1 MAPPCAAQSK
11 SYQGPLTMSGDS
23 DTRHMPSL
31 AHDAK
36 RPRAFLKQPT
46 HSICIFFTPSSRH
59 LGTKPC
65 AVFTR
70 LRPNISRLF
79 LLSPVGREIQEKQ
92 VWSKD
97 FIKVQENL
105 QFSAGRQWAIIQW
118 TIWARDVHS
127 IQLLR
132 HLRLPAGNLQL
143 KQDLTQNMIWDLKL
157 HHNVHHDTL
166 FTLRAIYPYTSY
178 PDLKII
184 RTALIQ
190 GMWKLWKLGWKCQKG
205 NMDFIHSDDGWCRED
220 ISKYFAK
227 HWRLRHVYW
236 DWLP

>member
-1 MAPPCAAQSK
+1 MWA
-11 SYQGPLTMSGDS
+11 
-23 DTRHMPSL
+23 
-31 AHDAK
+31 
-36 RPRAFLKQPT
+36 
-46 HSICIFFTPSSRH
+46 SSRVQF
-59 LGTKPC
+59 LRGWDQIFLFFSPLSCWQGDPGEAGLVK
-65 AVFTR
+65 R
-70 LRPNISRLF
+70 LHK
-79 LLSPVGREIQEKQ
+79 GARESTIQC
-92 VWSKD
+92 
-97 FIKVQENL
+97 
-105 QFSAGRQWAIIQW
+105 RQWAIIQW

-166 FTLRAIYPYTSY
+166 FTLRATYPYTLY

-184 RTALIQ
+184 RTALMQ

-236 DWLP
+236 DWLL

>member
-1 MAPPCAAQSK
+1 MWA
-11 SYQGPLTMSGDS
+11 
-23 DTRHMPSL
+23 
-31 AHDAK
+31 
-36 RPRAFLKQPT
+36 
-46 HSICIFFTPSSRH
+46 SSRVQF
-59 LGTKPC
+59 LPGWDQI
-65 AVFTR
+65 F
-70 LRPNISRLF
+70 LF
-79 LLSPVGREIQEKQ
+79 FSPLSPVGREIQEKQ

-166 FTLRAIYPYTSY
+166 FTLRATYPYTLY
-178 PDLKII
+178 PDPKIT

-190 GMWKLWKLGWKCQKG
+190 GMWKLWIVTQCNAECVIL
-205 NMDFIHSDDGWCRED
+205 N
-220 ISKYFAK
+220 
-227 HWRLRHVYW
+227 
-236 DWLP
+236 